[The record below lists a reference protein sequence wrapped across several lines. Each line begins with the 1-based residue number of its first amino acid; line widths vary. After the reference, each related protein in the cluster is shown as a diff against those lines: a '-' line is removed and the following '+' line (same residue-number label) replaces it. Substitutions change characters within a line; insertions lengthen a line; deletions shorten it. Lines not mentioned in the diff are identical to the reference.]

1 MERTNVVVTCG
12 GKWVGLILQFR
23 EALRRVPAL
32 RRGKLLVADCA
43 PLTPAGCYAD
53 GVIVVPTARDPR
65 FLERMLEA
73 CIEHNIRVVLPHTS
87 LDMGQ
92 LAPHRARFADVGTTL
107 VCTSPDLLDLVT
119 DKQRFAQFATQE
131 GLAQPRSFSA
141 DALEE
146 APFPLF
152 AKRRRGYGSIGA
164 GVCRSVEEARAAL
177 RRFPDL
183 VFQEFIEAPEVT
195 VDAYI
200 NLAGRCIVRVPRI
213 RDKIVDGESVQ
224 AHTIRSAPL
233 ADLLDRTIA
242 ALAPRGLRG
251 PLNLQAFA
259 GERPVLIEVNARVGS
274 GTVLGNAATG
284 GRLFTALLQE
294 ACGQQADG
302 DPDDY
307 REGLALY
314 RYMGDVFH
322 DGTRPLA
329 FSPPRADAC

>member
-1 MERTNVVVTCG
+1 VVVPPARHP
-12 GKWVGLILQFR
+12 QF
-23 EALRRVPAL
+23 L
-32 RRGKLLVADCA
+32 D
-43 PLTPAGCYAD
+43 
-53 GVIVVPTARDPR
+53 
-65 FLERMLEA
+65 RMLAA
-73 CIEHNIRVVLPHTS
+73 CVEDNVRVVLPHTS

-92 LAPHRARFADVGTTL
+92 LAPHRDRFANVGTSL
-107 VCTSPDLLDLVT
+107 VCTSPDLLDLVM
-119 DKQRFAQFATQE
+119 DKQRFAEFAAEE
-131 GLAQPRSFSA
+131 GLTQPRSLLA
-141 DALEE
+141 DALEG

-164 GVCRSVEEARAAL
+164 GVCRSPEEARAAL

-200 NLAGRCIVRVPRI
+200 NMAGRCIVRVPRV

-242 ALAPRGLRG
+242 ALVRRGLRG

-274 GTVLGNAATG
+274 ATVLGNAASG
-284 GRLFTALLQE
+284 GRLFTAVLQE
-294 ACGQQADG
+294 ACGRQAEG

-322 DGTRPLA
+322 DGTRPVA
-329 FSPPRADAC
+329 FSPPRADERPEGMGTGLLP